1 MNIDNKSYV
10 LQNKKNWFSKERKT
24 TFRAVEPTH
33 RYFMSQIK
41 KETNLFLTEHKEQ
54 LLQNHPDIYYSMQGK
69 KLPKKYQKTVATEV
83 VATTNFVPDEIRQN
97 ELDAYQKQRE
107 EQRKQE
113 QLDKRSQISLVK
125 PLSFSAGPKKDPCR
139 GMRFVNPFE
148 SINQGRL
155 GHSQTW
161 KYKKEK
167 KYEYYG

>member
-10 LQNKKNWFSKERKT
+10 LRNKKNWFIEERKT
-24 TFRAVEPTH
+24 KFRVVEPTH

-41 KETNLFLTEHKEQ
+41 KETNLYWTEHKEE
-54 LLQNHPDIYYSMQGK
+54 LLQHHPDIYYSMQGK
-69 KLPKKYQKTVATEV
+69 KLPKKYQKTVATDV
-83 VATTNFVPDEIRQN
+83 VATTNSVPDATRQN

-139 GMRFVNPFE
+139 GMRFVNPYE

>member
-10 LQNKKNWFSKERKT
+10 LRNKKNWFSKERKT
-24 TFRAVEPTH
+24 KFRAAEPTH
-33 RYFMSQIK
+33 RYFMSKIK
-41 KETNLFLTEHKEQ
+41 KETNVYLTEHKEE
-54 LLQNHPDIYYSMQGK
+54 LLQHHPDIYYSMQGK
-69 KLPKKYQKTVATEV
+69 KLPKKYQKTAATEV
-83 VATTNFVPDEIRQN
+83 VTTTNFVPDEIRQN

-139 GMRFVNPFE
+139 GMRFVNPYE

>member
-1 MNIDNKSYV
+1 MNIGNKSYV
-10 LQNKKNWFSKERKT
+10 LRNKKNLFNKERKT
-24 TFRAVEPTH
+24 KFRAVEPTH

-41 KETNLFLTEHKEQ
+41 KETNVYLTEHKEE
-54 LLQNHPDIYYSMQGK
+54 LLQHHPDIYYSMQGK
-69 KLPKKYQKTVATEV
+69 KLPKKYQKTVTTEV
-83 VATTNFVPDEIRQN
+83 LYTTDSVPDEIRQN

-125 PLSFSAGPKKDPCR
+125 PLSFSAGVKKDPYR
-139 GMRFVNPFE
+139 GMRFVNPYE

-155 GHSQTW
+155 GHSQSW